1 MKKIAII
8 VILTGLVASG
18 MALAADIP
26 AIGYVDMRK
35 VMNESKVG
43 KRNKADIE
51 KLVKER
57 QSVLQKEEQR
67 LQGLQQDFQKN
78 QMLLTDA
85 QKQEKQKDFQGKV
98 EAFQKMR
105 NDAQQ
110 AVSQRDNEL
119 SSKAVAEIKLIVADL
134 AKEQKLAFVFEM
146 AEVAVLHAEPGMD
159 LTPKVIEKYDAK
171 ARNVN

>member
-35 VMNESKVG
+35 VMNESKAG
-43 KRNKADIE
+43 KRDTAVLE
-51 KLVKER
+51 KLAKEK
-57 QSVLQKEEQR
+57 QAALQKEDQK
-67 LQGLQQDFQKN
+67 LQALQQDFQKN
-78 QMLLTDA
+78 AMILTDQ

-98 EAFQKMR
+98 EAFKKMQA
-105 NDAQQ
+105 DAQQ
-110 AVSQRDNEL
+110 DFGKRQAEL
-119 SSKAVAEIKLIVADL
+119 TNKAIAEIKLLVVDL
-134 AKEQKLAFVFEM
+134 AREQKLAFVFEM
-146 AEVAVLHAEPGMD
+146 AEIAVLHAEPGMD

-171 ARNVN
+171 SK